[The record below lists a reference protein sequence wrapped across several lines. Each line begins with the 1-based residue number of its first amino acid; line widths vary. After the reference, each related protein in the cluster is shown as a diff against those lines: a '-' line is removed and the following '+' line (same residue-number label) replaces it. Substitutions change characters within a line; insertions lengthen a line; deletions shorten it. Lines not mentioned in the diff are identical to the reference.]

1 LLEVDIVTTK
11 LLSPLLQKLARCQ
24 KATDVSGVAIDA
36 MRVTFA
42 SHLGAAVFLN
52 ESLAATERVFF
63 GVRQDDVEEYEGHW
77 RPQERVFPAVIA
89 RAVPVHN
96 WQVYS
101 EDEWAKDP
109 VWTGYGRR
117 LRIYNYMS
125 APIFGSQGRL
135 VGVLNLCRRPFDKRF
150 DATAL
155 EMASAFSGFLSATLS
170 RVAGGAEIMDS
181 YEPDGLAP
189 RELQVARL
197 AAAGR
202 NNVEIG
208 LELGIARETVKQTLG
223 RVYRKLGVSGR
234 APMAAMLAARGL
246 LRH

>member
-1 LLEVDIVTTK
+1 MVTTK
-11 LLSPLLQKLARCQ
+11 VLFPLLQKLARCR
-24 KATDVSGVAIDA
+24 KATDVSGVAMDA

-52 ESLAATERVFF
+52 ESLAATERAFF
-63 GVRQDDVEEYEGHW
+63 GVRQADVEEYEGHW

-101 EDEWAKDP
+101 EDQWQRDP

-117 LRIYNYMS
+117 LRIYHYMS

-135 VGVLNLCRRPFDKRF
+135 VGVLNLCRRPFDRGF
-150 DATAL
+150 DATTL

-170 RVAGGAEIMDS
+170 RVAGGADVVDD
-181 YEPDGLAP
+181 YVPYPLAP

-202 NNVEIG
+202 NNVEIA

-223 RVYRKLGVSGR
+223 RVYRKLDVSGR
-234 APMAAMLAARGL
+234 APMAAALAARGL
-246 LRH
+246 LGH